1 MTTMDPI
8 SSLNSVLLPTATDII
23 ATGVRQTVEDAS
35 VSMAVKPFTGN
46 ADFAFV
52 LRRGYGRTSIV
63 NRMLTIDWQISN

>member
-8 SSLNSVLLPTATDII
+8 SSLNSVLLRT
-23 ATGVRQTVEDAS
+23 TVEDAS

-63 NRMLTIDWQISN
+63 NRMLTINWQISN